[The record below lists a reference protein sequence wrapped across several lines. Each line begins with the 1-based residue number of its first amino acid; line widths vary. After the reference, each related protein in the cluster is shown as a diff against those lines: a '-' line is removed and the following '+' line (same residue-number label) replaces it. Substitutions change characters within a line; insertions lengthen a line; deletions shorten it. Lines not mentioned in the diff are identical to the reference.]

1 MSDAGS
7 MSKPVEWHYEVTPDR
22 GRFRARQY
30 MNGQLLKCAWV
41 DTEDA
46 AQALCKA
53 WTTVALR

>member
-1 MSDAGS
+1 